1 MRSRLEF
8 DEGGAGA
15 APCPNNAGHVSI
27 SPRLA
32 STQKADASVHTWQTL
47 EQANQEALQAGGLRE
62 GMMLEIPSHD
72 EPDVH
77 VQLVGAGAR

>member
-1 MRSRLEF
+1 MK
-8 DEGGAGA
+8 A
-15 APCPNNAGHVSI
+15 ARA
-27 SPRLA
+27 PRPVQTMLAMLA
-32 STQKADASVHTWQTL
+32 SPPPWRPRKTRRVFSHMADPR
-47 EQANQEALQAGGLRE
+47 ANQEALPAGGLRE